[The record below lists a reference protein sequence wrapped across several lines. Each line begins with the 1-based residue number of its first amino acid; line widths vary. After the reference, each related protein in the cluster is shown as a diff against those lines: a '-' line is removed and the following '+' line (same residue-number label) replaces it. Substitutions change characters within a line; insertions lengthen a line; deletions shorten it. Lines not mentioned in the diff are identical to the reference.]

1 MKTHRMS
8 RFFLG
13 TVLIIT
19 MPLAI
24 ANKAITQPAPP
35 ERSITPSI
43 DPPQSV
49 TPRVAPV
56 RTPVQQSDRDMER
69 AWRDIVKAE
78 EEAYQVSALA
88 TELASAEASDLAS
101 LADRLLSDA
110 RANYESGNY
119 FQAAETALAAKDTYE
134 AAETLYEGELGYV
147 LGQHGAEGPSRSYY
161 DAPYRIAEELSRAEA
176 EAAYYQSNDSTA
188 IDLLRRAREL
198 ARPADLA
205 TSTQPV
211 AVSDFTS
218 LTNNRAA
225 IHLAKAAT
233 HLMQAERGF

>member
-1 MKTHRMS
+1 MKIHRMS

-13 TVLIIT
+13 AALMIT
-19 MPLAI
+19 MPLVI
-24 ANKAITQPAPP
+24 ANKAITQPTPP
-35 ERSITPSI
+35 ERSIPPSI
-43 DPPQSV
+43 NPPRPV
-49 TPRVAPV
+49 APRVDSV

-69 AWRDIVKAE
+69 AWRDIAKAE

-88 TELASAEASDLAS
+88 AKLSSAETRDLAS
-101 LADRLLSDA
+101 LADRLLNEA
-110 RANYESGNY
+110 RANYEFGNY

-134 AAETLYEGELGYV
+134 AVETLYEGELGYV
-147 LGQHGAEGPSRSYY
+147 LGRRGAEGPSRSYY
-161 DAPYRIAEELSRAEA
+161 DAPYRITEELSRAEA

-188 IDLLRRAREL
+188 IDLLRQAREL

-233 HLMQAERGF
+233 HLMRSERGF